1 LPLLVK
7 KVVQKLEEFEASA
20 MLKDNSWE
28 KTSTKDEFLTLQNL
42 RIPEKL
48 KKWVNMLITK
58 K

>member
-1 LPLLVK
+1 
-7 KVVQKLEEFEASA
+7 